1 MNVDSSSHTYEMFP
15 TNALLSAGSG
25 ALAFVANLDPV
36 LSVSLTIG
44 LFIVGKGIDVALRFY
59 FEGKERK

>member
-1 MNVDSSSHTYEMFP
+1 MNVDSTSYEMFP

-25 ALAFVANLDPV
+25 ALAFVANLDPA

-59 FEGKERK
+59 FEKRPRK